1 MKLNKIKLKRLEEGI
16 SQVRKTQIPTWFHD
30 IQTPEEIS
38 LIRQAKREHHPV
50 FAELSGEALMN
61 KDDDAFWSAID
72 DGIID
77 RISYVSDLESFLKAA
92 VEQFLVSPEKVEEI
106 ITID

>member
-1 MKLNKIKLKRLEEGI
+1 MLERLKRLEEGI

-61 KDDDAFWSAID
+61 KDEDAFWSAID
-72 DGIID
+72 EGIID
-77 RISYVSDLESFLKAA
+77 SIAHASNLKCFLESAA
-92 VEQFLVSPEKVEEI
+92 DQFLISIENVKKYLK
-106 ITID
+106 